1 MGRRQRDSAFI
12 GVSDEEVRGLARD
25 ATAPKDL
32 RRRAQAEEKN
42 RKLRNIQG
50 RKDCGE
56 HEWYKSTEDWDACYH
71 CEAGG
76 RPHALIEGGVSQGT
90 EELMREAGLGH
101 LLDGE
106 RDRPRAPT

>member
-1 MGRRQRDSAFI
+1 MTRRTY
-12 GVSDEEVRGLARD
+12 DEETMRPHKARYRWR
-25 ATAPKDL
+25 TTLRSNLPPPLWRLVPK
-32 RRRAQAEEKN
+32 
-42 RKLRNIQG
+42 G

-101 LLDGE
+101 LLDGD